1 MLKTSRYFTFALSV
15 AAVLALAACEDKNT
29 ETKIDAPELNN
40 SFAFGSETSKI
51 KSVVYSP
58 EEDGRFTKFYFSPT
72 EGLTDEESMVLYD
85 DAIVITASSADGT
98 IDFSEAG
105 NELEYGDFSISSAT
119 AASFSKLFVSL
130 KLDSPTEVTLSID
143 AEKEDGRT
151 LKCEYSGR
159 CTRWPEEET
168 AADVVLDAV
177 IMAKCL
183 GKMETKS
190 EQGEDIYNYY
200 ILLTDADYTLNKS
213 DLTINEAGTVLCLD
227 LYSVMVDP
235 PHKLVIP
242 TGEFNLSDK
251 GIDKSYGIKYSCVG
265 LYNDSGVQTSLLELD
280 GPVTIERDGGNLH
293 ITAYGID
300 EKLKR
305 VKLEYSGED
314 FYSID
319 AGSNFS
325 NPQIGKDVEFEGV
338 EATALYYGNL
348 FDSATGMMLI
358 NIFDENYDIKGKDGY
373 CVSLVVFSDL
383 FGNPKNARLIPG
395 KYTMSK
401 GLEHGTWLPAME
413 INYYGIPMVM
423 GSYAHYLD
431 ARGEKATE
439 KYSYGTEGEIEIIEL
454 ADNAGFTVNYD
465 LFSNDG
471 YRIRGSYT
479 GKIPVIDNSDDK
491 GDDDGTSTLE
501 KDYDMDLSM
510 WDCAYVAPLNRIWVG
525 GMGYYDIDGEALKN
539 IKPTYP
545 APFGLQYVYIGL
557 KGDDGEGDR
566 VLLEL
571 LVNDDAETYITPG
584 TYPCTEDRFPEH
596 FVPGHM
602 MRGIMLEGD
611 FASSS
616 FVHLNEKT
624 HMDQHANFYGGEVTI
639 TKAEGGDNWFTF
651 DIDGICV
658 RKHHVRGSWTGPVY
672 RYKGTVPV
680 TEWPGAGTAQETV
693 SARQVRSAAPVRE
706 LAPLADFSNGKFDIR

>member
-1 MLKTSRYFTFALSV
+1 MSR
-15 AAVLALAACEDKNT
+15 
-29 ETKIDAPELNN
+29 
-40 SFAFGSETSKI
+40 G
-51 KSVVYSP
+51 SVVS
-58 EEDGRFTKFYFSPT
+58 KAFST
-72 EGLTDEESMVLYD
+72 
-85 DAIVITASSADGT
+85 
-98 IDFSEAG
+98 
-105 NELEYGDFSISSAT
+105 
-119 AASFSKLFVSL
+119 
-130 KLDSPTEVTLSID
+130 
-143 AEKEDGRT
+143 
-151 LKCEYSGR
+151 
-159 CTRWPEEET
+159 
-168 AADVVLDAV
+168 
-177 IMAKCL
+177 
-183 GKMETKS
+183 
-190 EQGEDIYNYY
+190 
-200 ILLTDADYTLNKS
+200 
-213 DLTINEAGTVLCLD
+213 
-227 LYSVMVDP
+227 
-235 PHKLVIP
+235 
-242 TGEFNLSDK
+242 
-251 GIDKSYGIKYSCVG
+251 
-265 LYNDSGVQTSLLELD
+265 
-280 GPVTIERDGGNLH
+280 
-293 ITAYGID
+293 
-300 EKLKR
+300 
-305 VKLEYSGED
+305 GED

-401 GLEHGTWLPAME
+401 GLEYGTWLPAME
-413 INYYGIPMVM
+413 VNYYGIPMVM

-439 KYSYGTEGEIEIIEL
+439 KYSYGAEGEIEITEL

-672 RYKGTVPV
+672 RYKGTDPV
-680 TEWPGAGTAQETV
+680 VEWPGASQAAAP
-693 SARQVRSAAPVRE
+693 ARKVRSAAPVRE
-706 LAPLADFSNGKFDIR
+706 LAPLADFNGGKINIR

>member
-1 MLKTSRYFTFALSV
+1 MFKSLRFSPFA
-15 AAVLALAACEDKNT
+15 AAAASILVLASCEGNGEGTKT
-29 ETKIDAPELNN
+29 EDPTLGNEFLYGGEIR
-40 SFAFGSETSKI
+40 KI

-105 NELEYGDFSISSAT
+105 NGLEYEDFSISSAT

-130 KLDSPTEVTLSID
+130 KLDSSTEVTLSID
-143 AEKEDGRT
+143 VENKDGRT

-159 CTRWPEEET
+159 CTRWPEEVA
-168 AADVVLDAV
+168 AADVVLDGV

-200 ILLTDADYTLNKS
+200 ILLTDADFTLNKS

-251 GIDKSYGIKYSCVG
+251 GNDHSYGIQYSCVG
-265 LYNDSGVQTSLLELD
+265 LYNDSGVQTSVLELD
-280 GPVTIERDGGNLH
+280 GPVTIERDGENLH
-293 ITAYGID
+293 ITAYCLD

-305 VKLEYSGED
+305 IKLEYNGVD
-314 FYSID
+314 FYSTD
-319 AGSNFS
+319 AGNNFS
-325 NPQIGKDVEFEGV
+325 NPQIGKDVEFQGV
-338 EATALYYGNL
+338 EASALYYGNL
-348 FDSATGMMLI
+348 FGTATGMMLI

-395 KYTMSK
+395 TYTMSK
-401 GLEHGTWLPAME
+401 RMSYGTWLPAME
-413 INYYGIPMVM
+413 MNYYGIPMVM

-431 ARGEKATE
+431 AREEKTSE
-439 KYSYGTEGEIEIIEL
+439 KYSYGAEGEIEIIEL
-454 ADNAGFTVNYD
+454 DDNAGYTVKYD

-571 LVNDDAETYITPG
+571 LVNDDAENFITPG

-639 TKAEGGDNWFTF
+639 TKAEGGENWFTF
-651 DIDGICV
+651 EVDGICV
-658 RKHHVRGSWTGPVY
+658 REHHVRGSWTGPVY
-672 RYKGTVPV
+672 RYKGTDPV
-680 TEWPGAGTAQETV
+680 VEWPGSGTSQTV
-693 SARQVRSAAPVRE
+693 GAARKVRSAAPVRE
-706 LAPLADFSNGKFDIR
+706 LAHLADYSGGRIILR

>member
-130 KLDSPTEVTLSID
+130 KLDSPSEVTLSID
-143 AEKEDGRT
+143 VENKDGRT

-159 CTRWPEEET
+159 CTRWPEEVA
-168 AADVVLDAV
+168 AADVVLDGV

-200 ILLTDADYTLNKS
+200 ILLTDADFTLNKS

-251 GIDKSYGIKYSCVG
+251 GNDHSYGIQYSCVG
-265 LYNDSGVQTSLLELD
+265 LYNDSGVQTSVLELD
-280 GPVTIERDGGNLH
+280 GPVTIERDGENLH
-293 ITAYGID
+293 ITAYCLD

-305 VKLEYSGED
+305 VKLEYNGED
-314 FYSID
+314 FYSTD
-319 AGSNFS
+319 AGNNFS
-325 NPQIGKDVEFEGV
+325 NPQIGKDVKFQGV
-338 EATALYYGNL
+338 EASALYYGNL
-348 FDSATGMMLI
+348 FGTATGMMLI

-395 KYTMSK
+395 TYTMSK
-401 GLEHGTWLPAME
+401 SMSYGTWLPAME
-413 INYYGIPMVM
+413 MNYYGIPMVM

-431 ARGEKATE
+431 AREEKTSE
-439 KYSYGTEGEIEIIEL
+439 KYSYGAEGTIEIIEL
-454 ADNAGFTVNYD
+454 ADNAGYTINYD

-471 YRIRGSYT
+471 YKIRGSYS
-479 GKIPVIDNSDDK
+479 GRIPIQDNSDDK

-501 KDYDMDLSM
+501 KDYDLDLSM
-510 WDCAYVAPLNRIWVG
+510 WDCAYVVPLSKVWVG

-571 LVNDDAETYITPG
+571 LVNDDAENFITPG

-639 TKAEGGDNWFTF
+639 TKAEGGENWFTF

-658 RKHHVRGSWTGPVY
+658 REHHVRGSWTGPVY
-672 RYKGTVPV
+672 RYKGTDPV
-680 TEWPGAGTAQETV
+680 VEWPGSGTSQTV
-693 SARQVRSAAPVRE
+693 GAARKVRSAAPVRE
-706 LAPLADFSNGKFDIR
+706 LAPLADYSGGRIIIR